1 MIIKPHAL
9 FICGYFPVALPK
21 GLRFMR
27 CESAPHTHRCVTVP
41 EKIISGNTEA
51 SGNVGSILF
60 LLCSRNKTKYNR
72 ADILNSIS

>member
-1 MIIKPHAL
+1 
-9 FICGYFPVALPK
+9 
-21 GLRFMR
+21 MR
-27 CESAPHTHRCVTVP
+27 CESAPHTHRCVTMP
-41 EKIISGNTEA
+41 EIIISGNTDA